1 MQNSKYRWIKYLQ
14 WGFDL
19 VVINGAFLAATALRF
34 SDLRID
40 NDQYYNYYVQLWV
53 FMNLSW
59 ILVTQVLKTYSLKP
73 TTEIRNSLSKGLNA
87 LVFQL
92 FIFTLLIVSLKGYYY
107 SRLFLIYFYSL
118 LIPLIAITRILFLNW
133 WRNYLKD
140 DKNARYILLLG
151 NSPQAQALFTNLEQH
166 PEYGLRVKHWE
177 KELKDPSE
185 VAVHGVSEVYCS
197 YQQSPELVATWHKYS
212 EAQLLRFRF
221 LPELGIP
228 LLTQADVD
236 FLGDSPIVY
245 PRPEPLSYR
254 HNQMLKRAFDLLI
267 SALFLVGV
275 APWLF
280 PLIILSIALDS
291 RGPILFR
298 QKRTGINN
306 KTFSCLKFRSMAR
319 VENASVQAIKG
330 DQRVTRVGRWL
341 RRHNLDELPQVFNVV
356 AGQMSIVG
364 PRPHMIAHTEQ
375 YKTLIDAYMVRHLIL
390 PGLTG
395 LAQSQGLRG
404 ETSDPQKMQARVR
417 ADVYYLENWS
427 LLLDTKIIL
436 ITALNMLL
444 GKFKGN

>member
-19 VVINGAFLAATALRF
+19 LVINGAFLAATALRF

-59 ILVTQVLKTYSLKP
+59 VLVTQVLKTYSLKP
-73 TTEIRNSLSKGLNA
+73 TTEIRNSLSKGVNA

-118 LIPLIAITRILFLNW
+118 LIPLLALTRILFLNW

-140 DKNARYILLLG
+140 DKNARHILLLG
-151 NSPQAQALFTNLEQH
+151 DSAQAISLYNTLEQH
-166 PEYGLRVKHWE
+166 PEYGLRVSQWI
-177 KELKDPSE
+177 KETKTPEE
-185 VAVHGVSEVYCS
+185 VSTEGISEVYCG
-197 YQQSPELVATWHKYS
+197 YLQSPELVAQWYKYTES
-212 EAQLLRFRF
+212 QVMRFRF

-228 LLTQADVD
+228 VLTQADVD

-254 HNQMLKRAFDLLI
+254 HNQILKRVSDVFFSL
-267 SALFLVGV
+267 LFLILV

-280 PLIILSIALDS
+280 PILALAIALDS
-291 RGPILFR
+291 RGPVFFK

-306 KTFSCLKFRSMAR
+306 HTFYCIKFRTMTGVSDAT
-319 VENASVQAIKG
+319 VQATEG
-330 DQRVTRVGRWL
+330 DQRITRVGKWL
-341 RRHNLDELPQVFNVV
+341 RKHNLDELPQVINVLK
-356 AGQMSIVG
+356 GQMSIVG
-364 PRPHMIAHTEQ
+364 PRPHMIEHTEQ
-375 YKTLIDAYMVRHLIL
+375 YKTLIDAFMVRHLIL
-390 PGLTG
+390 PGITG

-404 ETSDPQKMQARVR
+404 ETSDPEKMQARVR

-427 LLLDTKIIL
+427 ILLDAKIIAV
-436 ITALNMLL
+436 TAINMLL
-444 GKFKGN
+444 GKFKGY